1 MTNLSVARVLAIIRR
16 EYLFRVKNK
25 WFLITTFGLPVLMI
39 ALSTV
44 PAWLTSRA
52 GGSASPL
59 YIGIV
64 ATPSLRDV
72 DVPALLRAEDDGL
85 ASDMTGQ
92 DPTESTDQLAASLRK
107 TDYNAYLVIGDTV
120 ARGGPAILLS
130 KSGVSQRRQS
140 AIQRAVRST
149 MVAAGLQAEGL
160 PAARVTEA
168 LQRPRAH
175 LSVERVGS
183 EGVAH
188 QDVLAVLAMVLCF
201 VLYMMFIVYGQVIV
215 RGVLEEKNSDIVE
228 VLISSVRPTE
238 LMLGKVLGIGAVG
251 LTQIAIWAVTVGVLA
266 LYGLL
271 SGAAVTL
278 SQAGLDLRGLS
289 LPYVT
294 IGAAFLGF
302 YLLGFFL
309 YASAF
314 AAVGALVGDD
324 QQAQQMNFPVMLLI
338 IVPFVLAFSGINTPD
353 AGWLAAASL
362 FPFFS
367 PILMLVRIITGVAP
381 AWQVVTS
388 LVLLV
393 LTIWGV
399 AWVAGRLYRVGILMK
414 GKRPTLP
421 EIMRWLRY
429 G

>member
-1 MTNLSVARVLAIIRR
+1 MSSLSLTRIMAIIRR

-39 ALSTV
+39 GLSTA
-44 PAWLTSRA
+44 PAWLASR
-52 GGSASPL
+52 GGGKASPL
-59 YIGIV
+59 YVGVV
-64 ATPSLRDV
+64 ATAPVQAV
-72 DVPALLRAEDDGL
+72 DVPALLHAEDDGI
-85 ASDMTGQ
+85 AARMTDRTPSQTTGQ
-92 DPTESTDQLAASLRK
+92 LATELRSS
-107 TDYNAYLVIGDTV
+107 DFDAFLVIGDTA
-120 ARGGPAILLS
+120 ARGGSAVLLS
-130 KSGVSQRRQS
+130 KSAVPDQRKA
-140 AIQRAVRST
+140 AIRRAVRSSL
-149 MVAAGLQAEGL
+149 VAAGLQKAGVSAAE
-160 PAARVTEA
+160 VTAA
-168 LQRPRAH
+168 LQAPRAG
-175 LSVERVGS
+175 LSVERVGE

-228 VLISSVRPTE
+228 VLISSVRPSE

-251 LTQIAIWAVTVGVLA
+251 LTQIGIWAVTVGLLA
-266 LYGLL
+266 LYGL
-271 SGAAVTL
+271 SGAMVAL
-278 SQAGLDLRGLS
+278 SQAGVDLKGVS
-289 LPYVT
+289 LPYVG
-294 IGAAFLGF
+294 IGLAFLVY

-353 AGWLAAASL
+353 AGWLTAASL

-367 PILMLVRIITGVAP
+367 PILMLVRIVTGVA
-381 AWQVVTS
+381 ATWQIVTS

-393 LTIWGV
+393 LTIWAV
-399 AWVAGRLYRVGILMK
+399 AWVAGRIYRVGILMK

-421 EIMRWLRY
+421 EMIRWLRY

>member
-1 MTNLSVARVLAIIRR
+1 MNSLSLARIGAIIRR
-16 EYLFRVKNK
+16 EYVFRVKNK
-25 WFLITTFGLPVLMI
+25 WFLITTFGLPLLMI
-39 ALSTV
+39 GLSTA
-44 PAWLTSRA
+44 PAWLASR
-52 GGSASPL
+52 GGGKASPL
-59 YIGIV
+59 YVGVV
-64 ATPSLRDV
+64 ATAPMRAV
-72 DVPALLRAEDDGL
+72 DVPALLHAEDDGI
-85 ASDMTGQ
+85 AADMTDRPPSQ
-92 DPTESTDQLAASLRK
+92 TTDRLATELR
-107 TDYNAYLVIGDTV
+107 DSDFDAFLVIGDTV
-120 ARGGPAILLS
+120 ARGGSAVLLS
-130 KSGVSQRRQS
+130 KSVVPDRRKA
-140 AIQRAVRST
+140 AIRRAVRSSL
-149 MVAAGLQAEGL
+149 VAAGLQQAGI
-160 PAARVTEA
+160 PAAEVTTA
-168 LQRPRAH
+168 LQRPQVG
-175 LSVERVGS
+175 LSIERVGQ

-228 VLISSVRPTE
+228 VLISSVRPSE

-251 LTQIAIWAVTVGVLA
+251 LTQIGIWAVTVGLLA
-266 LYGLL
+266 LYGL
-271 SGAAVTL
+271 SGAMVAL
-278 SQAGLDLRGLS
+278 SQAGVDLSGVS
-289 LPYVT
+289 LPYVG
-294 IGAAFLGF
+294 IGLAFLA
-302 YLLGFFL
+302 YYVLGFLL

-367 PILMLVRIITGVAP
+367 PILMLVRIVTGVA
-381 AWQVVTS
+381 ATWQIVTS
-388 LVLLV
+388 LILLV

-399 AWVAGRLYRVGILMK
+399 SWVAGRIYRVGILMK

-421 EIMRWLRY
+421 EMIRWLRY

>member
-1 MTNLSVARVLAIIRR
+1 VSRLSIARIYAILRR
-16 EYLFRVKNK
+16 EYLFRVRNK

-39 ALSTV
+39 GLSTA
-44 PAWLTSRA
+44 PAWLASRGGGA
-52 GGSASPL
+52 GSPL
-59 YIGIV
+59 YVGVV
-64 ATPSLRDV
+64 ATTGLQAV
-72 DVPALLRAEDDGL
+72 DVPSLLRAEDDGI
-85 ASDMTGQ
+85 AADMTTQ
-92 DPTESTDQLAASLRK
+92 DASQPTDRLAARLRSS
-107 TDYNAYLVIGDTV
+107 DYDAYLVIGDTV
-120 ARGGPAILLS
+120 ASGGPATLLS
-130 KSGVSQRRQS
+130 KSSVPDRRRS
-140 AIQRAVRST
+140 AIRRAVRSA
-149 MVAAGLQAEGL
+149 MVAAGLQQAGV
-160 PAARVTEA
+160 PAAEVTAA
-168 LQRPRAH
+168 LQTPRSD
-175 LSVERVGS
+175 LTVERVGQ

-188 QDVLAVLAMVLCF
+188 QDVLAVLAMVMCF

-228 VLISSVRPTE
+228 VLVSSVRPTE
-238 LMLGKVLGIGAVG
+238 LMLGKILGIGAVG
-251 LTQIAIWAVTVGVLA
+251 LTQIGIWAVTVGLLA
-266 LYGLL
+266 LYGL
-271 SGAAVTL
+271 SGAAVAL
-278 SQAGLDLRGLS
+278 SQAGIDLTGLS
-289 LPYVT
+289 LPIARLAV
-294 IGAAFLGF
+294 AFLAY

-353 AGWLAAASL
+353 ATWLAVASL

-367 PILMLVRIITGVAP
+367 PILMLVRIVTGVA
-381 AWQVVTS
+381 ATWEVVTS

-399 AWVAGRLYRVGILMK
+399 AWVAGRIYRVGILMK

-421 EIMRWLRY
+421 EMMRWLRY